1 MVLISAVFA
10 SALVFLAV
18 LVQHMNNV
26 TGKGVGY
33 VLSSRA
39 EPPPSDGFAG
49 RATRTL
55 QNNLESCAMYAPV
68 ALAIVFLHKET
79 HLTYLAALAYML
91 ARVAFDLCYW
101 FNVPGLRSTAWLT
114 GMICTA
120 ILMVGVFV

>member
-1 MVLISAVFA
+1 MELISAVFA
-10 SALVFLAV
+10 SALVFLTV
-18 LVQHMNNV
+18 LVQHMNNM

-39 EPPPSDGFAG
+39 EPAPSDGFPG

-68 ALAIVFLHKET
+68 ALAIVFLHKES

-91 ARVAFDLCYW
+91 ARVIFDLCYW
-101 FNVPGLRSTAWLT
+101 LNVPGLRSAAWLA
-114 GMICTA
+114 GMISTA

>member
-1 MVLISAVFA
+1 MELMPAVFA

-18 LVQHMNNV
+18 LVQHMNNL
-26 TGKGVGY
+26 TGKGVRF

-49 RATRTL
+49 RATRIL

-91 ARVAFDLCYW
+91 ARVIFDLCYW

-120 ILMVGVFV
+120 ILMVDVLV

>member
-1 MVLISAVFA
+1 MELISAVFA
-10 SALVFLAV
+10 SALVFVAV

-26 TGKGVGY
+26 HGKGVGY

-39 EPPPSDGFAG
+39 EPPPSDGFSG

-68 ALAIVFLHKET
+68 ALTIVVLHKET
-79 HLTYLAALAYML
+79 HLTTLAALVYML
-91 ARVAFDLCYW
+91 ARGTFDLCYW
-101 FNVPGLRSTAWLT
+101 FAVPGLRSTAWLT

-120 ILMVGVFV
+120 IMMIGVFV

>member
-1 MVLISAVFA
+1 MELMSVVFA
-10 SALVFLAV
+10 SALVFMAV

-26 TGKGVGY
+26 KGNGVGY

-68 ALAIVFLHKET
+68 ALVIVFLHKET
-79 HLTYLAALAYML
+79 HLTYLAALVYML
-91 ARVAFDLCYW
+91 ARITFDLCYW
-101 FNVPGLRSTAWLT
+101 FNVRGLRSTAWLT

-120 ILMVGVFV
+120 IMMVGVFF